1 MTKQQIKEI
10 GQWLMEENIAN
21 YYEPNNQIYI
31 ESESQIDELD
41 CILSD
46 WGIEYTIVEHE
57 YSIKLGDYLAHI
69 ILK

>member
-10 GQWLMEENIAN
+10 GQWLMEESIAN

-46 WGIEYTIVEHE
+46 LGIEYTIVEHE

>member
-1 MTKQQIKEI
+1 MTKEQIKEI

-31 ESESQIDELD
+31 ESECQIDELD

-46 WGIEYTIVEHE
+46 LGIEYTIVEHE
-57 YSIKLGDYLAHI
+57 YTIQLGDYLAHI